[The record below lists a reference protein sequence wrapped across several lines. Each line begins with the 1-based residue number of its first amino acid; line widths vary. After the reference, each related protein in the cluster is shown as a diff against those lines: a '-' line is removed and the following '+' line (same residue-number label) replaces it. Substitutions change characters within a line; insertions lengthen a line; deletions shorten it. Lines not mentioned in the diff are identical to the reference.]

1 MSAIKLYR
9 HPLSGHAHRVELL
22 LSLLGLETEL
32 IDVDLL
38 NGEHKQP
45 AFLKKNSAGLVPV
58 IEDGDVTLSDSNAI
72 LVYLASK
79 YDSEHIW
86 LPTDPVQAAQV
97 QGFLT
102 IAASNIAYG
111 PATARLINVFGA
123 KFDHQKALDTA
134 HAILKQLDPHLEHNP
149 WLVGYKPT
157 IADIA
162 NYTYIAHAPE
172 GGVSLQ
178 DYPHVRRWLSR
189 VEELKGFTPMQ
200 PTAVGLAV

>member
-22 LSLLGLETEL
+22 LSLLGLETQL

-45 AFLKKNSAGLVPV
+45 AFLQKNSAGLIPV
-58 IEDGDVTLSDSNAI
+58 IEDGEVTLSDSNAI

-79 YDSEHIW
+79 YDNEHTW
-86 LPTDPVQAAQV
+86 LPTEAVSAAQV
-97 QGFLT
+97 QRFLS
-102 IAASNIAYG
+102 IAASSIAYG
-111 PATARLINVFGA
+111 PAAARSINVFSA
-123 KFDHQKALDTA
+123 KLDRQKSLDTA

-157 IADIA
+157 IADSA

-172 GGVSLQ
+172 GGISLQ
-178 DYPHVRRWLSR
+178 AYPHIRRWLSR
-189 VEELKGFTPMQ
+189 VEELKGFIPMQ
-200 PTAVGLAV
+200 ATAVGLAV

>member
-38 NGEHKQP
+38 KGEHKQP
-45 AFLKKNSAGLVPV
+45 AFLKKNSAGQVPV

-72 LVYLASK
+72 LIYLASK
-79 YDSEHIW
+79 YDDAHTW
-86 LPTDPVQAAQV
+86 LPIEPVIAAQV

-102 IAASNIAYG
+102 IAASSVAYG
-111 PATARLINVFGA
+111 PATARLITIFHA
-123 KFDHQKALDTA
+123 KFDHQIALDIA
-134 HAILKQLDPHLEHNP
+134 HAMLKQLDPHLEHHP
-149 WLVGYKPT
+149 WLVGHQPT

-189 VEELKGFTPMQ
+189 VEELKGFVPMQ
-200 PTAVGLAV
+200 VTAVGLVV